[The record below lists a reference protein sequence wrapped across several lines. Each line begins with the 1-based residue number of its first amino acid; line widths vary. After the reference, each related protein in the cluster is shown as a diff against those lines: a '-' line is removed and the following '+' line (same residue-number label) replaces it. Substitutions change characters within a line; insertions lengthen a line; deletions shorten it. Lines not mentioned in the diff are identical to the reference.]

1 MPNRLVYEGRT
12 NVYWLTTCA
21 NIAAP
26 TAAEITAGVAL
37 TTFTAKDGVAVN
49 TTTNNVDSAT
59 IAEIF
64 DAQDVGSWGAE
75 LELTLFRDA
84 TADTAWNLCVY
95 GTAGFVVLDRF
106 RVSGVL
112 PIATNKVE
120 VWPAKMH
127 QPTPE
132 NSAAN
137 TLQRFVEKFAI
148 TSTPN
153 LKATVA

>member
-1 MPNRLVYEGRT
+1 MARLVYEGKT

-26 TAAEITAGVAL
+26 TVAEITAGVAL
-37 TTFTAKDGVAVN
+37 TNFVTKDGVAVN
-49 TTTNNVDSAT
+49 LTTNNVDNAT
-59 IAEIF
+59 IAETF
-64 DAQDVGSWGAE
+64 DAETVGSWGGE

-84 TADTAWNLCVY
+84 TADTAWTTCVY
-95 GTAGFVVLDRF
+95 GTAGYVVIDRF
-106 RVSGVL
+106 RASGTL

-120 VWPAKMH
+120 VWPATMH
-127 QPTPE
+127 QPVPE

-137 TLQRFVEKFAI
+137 TLLRFKEKFAI
-148 TSTPN
+148 TGAPN